1 MCREYTVPGD
11 RIAARA
17 VIGHLDFGCRL
28 AGVDSIMQR
37 DLGQAVRVGNPRGD
51 RGLFALG
58 RKDRR
63 VVYAAD
69 DRAGVSDERG
79 VWFSGRAQ
87 IVRHRQGAKRLE
99 ATAARAHEQLG
110 MPAEPSRLALDP
122 HFRCVASG
130 QRHPDGITLGV
141 AAVDGLD
148 VERPAIVRAE
158 ILNDGR
164 RLVCAGDLQFA

>member
-1 MCREYTVPGD
+1 M
-11 RIAARA
+11 
-17 VIGHLDFGCRL
+17 
-28 AGVDSIMQR
+28 
-37 DLGQAVRVGNPRGD
+37 VG
-51 RGLFALG
+51 
-58 RKDRR
+58 
-63 VVYAAD
+63 AAD

-87 IVRHRQGAKRLE
+87 IVGTGRAPNASKPLLRVRTGFRDARGAIAPCPRS
-99 ATAARAHEQLG
+99 AF
-110 MPAEPSRLALDP
+110 S
-122 HFRCVASG
+122 CVASG

-164 RLVCAGDLQFA
+164 RLVCAGVDPLPDFSKPGLLTRLALVPAS